1 MAGKSSHST
10 QNSKAIIIN
19 IRVGWNSTFR
29 TDKSLYLRETMATK
43 NWFTPRTLLIILGI
57 ILLGLMVWRFS
68 SIVAYIL
75 IASVLSLIARP
86 LVRLLGKIR
95 IGKWQIPVS
104 IRALLT
110 LFAIWAFFFGFFRV
124 FIPLVA
130 SEAQELSSIDTALVV
145 EEFEKPIQRLE
156 AWLNS
161 LNLGGEEPFSLRDE
175 LQQRVA
181 SVLSIKVITDLLT
194 TVASIL
200 GNVVWAIFAISF
212 ITFFLLREERLLA
225 GYIVTLFPKEKESA
239 FRHAMDSV
247 KRLLRR
253 YFVGILLQMTGILTL
268 VTVGMTIVGVGF
280 RHGLV
285 IGLLAA
291 VLNIIPY
298 LGPWMGAALGIL
310 LGVATHLELDFA
322 TQLVPLIGY
331 MMVVFIITQ
340 LTDNTVFQPVI
351 FGTSV
356 YAHPIEIFI
365 VIMMAGSLAG
375 IVGMILAIPTYTVIR
390 VFAKEFFN
398 NFRVVQKLTEKI

>member
-1 MAGKSSHST
+1 MA
-10 QNSKAIIIN
+10 Q
-19 IRVGWNSTFR
+19 
-29 TDKSLYLRETMATK
+29 K
-43 NWFTPRTLLIILGI
+43 NWFTPSKLLIIAGI
-57 ILLGLMVWRFS
+57 ILLGLLVWRFS

-86 LVRLLGKIR
+86 LVRLLGR
-95 IGKWQIPVS
+95 IKLGKWQIPAS
-104 IRALLT
+104 IRALVT
-110 LFAIWAFFFGFFRV
+110 LVVIWTVLFSFFRL
-124 FIPLVA
+124 FIPLIA
-130 SEAQELSSIDTALVV
+130 SEAQELSNVDTALVV
-145 EEFEKPIQRLE
+145 EEFEEPIQHLE
-156 AWLNS
+156 LWFSKLNIGGVQS
-161 LNLGGEEPFSLRDE
+161 LSLRDE
-175 LQQRVA
+175 LQKQVS
-181 SVLSIKVITDLLT
+181 SVLNIRLITDLVAT
-194 TVASIL
+194 IASIL

-212 ITFFLLREERLLA
+212 ITFFLLREEKLITE
-225 GYIVTLFPKEKESA
+225 YIVTVFPKDKEKA
-239 FRHAMDSV
+239 FRHALDSV
-247 KRLLRR
+247 KHLLRR

-268 VTVGMTIVGVGF
+268 VTLGMTIVGVGF
-280 RHGLV
+280 KHGLV

-298 LGPWMGAALGIL
+298 VGPWIGASLGII
-310 LGVATHLELDFA
+310 LGVATHLHLDFS
-322 TQLVPLIGY
+322 TQLVPLMGY
-331 MMVVFIITQ
+331 MLLVFIITQ